1 MTGTPLLELDGLTL
15 GYTSS
20 PVVRELSLT
29 VAAGE
34 VVALLGPNGAGKTT
48 TLRAVSRLLDPM
60 SGAIRYRGEDITGR
74 SAVQVARAGLVQM
87 SDARSVFRGLT
98 VEEHFRLGH
107 RGHKPDRD
115 IAYEYFPALRKL
127 AKRRAGLLSGGEQQ
141 MLGLGRALARRP
153 AVLMV
158 DELSLGLAPVIVKRL
173 LPILRRYADDTAAGV
188 LLIEQHVQMA
198 LSVADRGYV
207 LVHGDIVL
215 HDDAGRLL
223 RDRDLLTASYL
234 GGGGIAPAVAA
245 PPAAGGETTPQDRPS
260 SPPIIEK
267 RTS

>member
-1 MTGTPLLELDGLTL
+1 MTGTPLLELDRLSL

-20 PVVRELSLT
+20 PVVRDLTLT
-29 VAAGE
+29 VGGGE

-48 TLRAVSRLLDPM
+48 TLRAASRLLEPM
-60 SGAIRYRGEDITGR
+60 SGSIRFEGRDTAGR
-74 SAVQVARAGLVQM
+74 SPVQVARAGLVQM

-107 RGHKPDRD
+107 RGQKLDRD

-153 AVLMV
+153 TVLMV

-173 LPILRRYADDTAAGV
+173 LPILRRYADDTGAGV

-198 LSVADRGYV
+198 LSIADRGYV
-207 LVHGDIVL
+207 LVHGDVVL
-215 HDDAGRLL
+215 QGDAARLL
-223 RDRDLLTASYL
+223 ADRHLLTASYL
-234 GGGGIAPAVAA
+234 GGAE
-245 PPAAGGETTPQDRPS
+245 AGQAGSPQTPSPQKDR
-260 SPPIIEK
+260 
-267 RTS
+267 T